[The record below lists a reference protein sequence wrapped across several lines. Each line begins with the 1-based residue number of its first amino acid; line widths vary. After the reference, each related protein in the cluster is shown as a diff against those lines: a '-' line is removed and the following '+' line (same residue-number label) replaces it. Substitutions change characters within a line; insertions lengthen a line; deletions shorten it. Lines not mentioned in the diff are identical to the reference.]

1 MYSIDDSKE
10 YWNNIYSNIRDKKPM
25 YDLWLDKYSEILEK
39 SRDTEIIDL
48 GCGSGNDS
56 IYLSERNYK
65 VISCDYSIEALD
77 IVKRYIKNSNRVHM
91 DLTKEFSFENAAAEV
106 IIADL
111 SLHYFDDN
119 TTKKILNEI
128 KRVLKSGGYLI
139 ARLNT
144 INDLNFNAG
153 NGKEI
158 ERHFYL
164 TKDGYKRFFD
174 YDDVKKYFGVF
185 DIQSVEETVMNRYG
199 ADKKCFEVVCINR

>member
-1 MYSIDDSKE
+1 MNNNIE
-10 YWNNIYSNIRDKKPM
+10 YWNNVYTSIKNNEIT
-25 YDLWLDKYSEILEK
+25 YDLWLDKYMDILEK
-39 SRDTEIIDL
+39 SKDTSIIDL

-56 IYLSERNYK
+56 VYLNERNYK
-65 VISCDYSIEALD
+65 VISCDYSTEALN
-77 IVKRYIKNSNRVHM
+77 IIKKNIKNSNIVEM
-91 DLTKEFSFENAAAEV
+91 DLTREFPFEDAMAEI

-111 SLHYFDDN
+111 SLHYFNDD
-119 TTKKILNEI
+119 TTKNILNEI

-139 ARLNT
+139 ARINT
-144 INDLNFNAG
+144 IDDVNFNAG

-185 DIQSVEETVMNRYG
+185 EIENIEETVINRYG
-199 ADKKCFEVVCINR
+199 ADKKCFEVLCRNI